1 MNNITVTYN
10 EAEQTYS
17 FEIIRGG
24 QYFDTYT
31 YSEDYVNELGGESAA
46 IAEIIEDLED

>member
-10 EAEQTYS
+10 DAEQTYS
-17 FEIIRGG
+17 FEITRGG

-46 IAEIIEDLED
+46 IAEINEDLED